1 MARLRGDVQ
10 RRDVVGKSDLRET
23 SAPEPPSGPRSG
35 AAAGAPSGAHVLA
48 VASTSGVRPGA
59 FSAFTSAPRL
69 SSSSATSTRF
79 SPAAQWR
86 GVPISELAP
95 TVRLAPWS
103 RRKVMISRSLLPQ
116 AIWDGR
122 AVVMGSVDVGALADE
137 VLHSLERVAHAG
149 VREGSITHFID
160 RFQLGREPS
169 NSVPTHS
176 GYSWRIHSQ
185 IST

>member
-1 MARLRGDVQ
+1 MERRADFGVGSHGEISAVVQEEGDDLQVALAA
-10 RRDVVGKSDLRET
+10 SDL
-23 SAPEPPSGPRSG
+23 
-35 AAAGAPSGAHVLA
+35 
-48 VASTSGVRPGA
+48 
-59 FSAFTSAPRL
+59 
-69 SSSSATSTRF
+69 
-79 SPAAQWR
+79 
-86 GVPISELAP
+86 
-95 TVRLAPWS
+95 
-103 RRKVMISRSLLPQ
+103 
-116 AIWDGR
+116 DGR

-137 VLHSLERVAHAG
+137 VLHSLERIAHAG